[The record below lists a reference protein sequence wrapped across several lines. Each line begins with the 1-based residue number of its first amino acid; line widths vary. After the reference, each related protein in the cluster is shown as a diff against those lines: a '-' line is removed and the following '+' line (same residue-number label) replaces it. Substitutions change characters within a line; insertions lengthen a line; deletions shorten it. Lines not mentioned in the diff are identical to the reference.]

1 MKRII
6 VIVIVLAIAATFIN
20 DVGRYARTRYNL
32 DGATN
37 DIVDASASTARDKSR
52 NEAAQEAAVNAQ
64 AEGIR
69 VTAFS
74 KDELKVQVW
83 TAADVSGTW
92 VLGRFSAWR
101 KGLDPETPY
110 VLADYGESVY
120 R

>member
-6 VIVIVLAIAATFIN
+6 VIVIVLAIAAAFIN

-32 DGATN
+32 DEATN
-37 DIVDASASTARDKSR
+37 DVVDAAASTARDKSR
-52 NEAAQEAAVNAQ
+52 NEAAMEAARNAQ
-64 AEGIR
+64 ADGIR

-74 KDELKVQVW
+74 KDDLKVQVW
-83 TAADVSGTW
+83 TAADVTGTW

-110 VLADYGESVY
+110 VLVNYSEGVY